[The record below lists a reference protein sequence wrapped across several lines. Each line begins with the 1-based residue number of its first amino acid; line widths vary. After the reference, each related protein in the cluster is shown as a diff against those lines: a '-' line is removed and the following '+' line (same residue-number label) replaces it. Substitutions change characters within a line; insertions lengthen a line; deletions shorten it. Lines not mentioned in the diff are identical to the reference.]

1 MTTIADVIGRV
12 NTQLK
17 DTLWARWPLAE
28 LCDYFNDAIRAILLV
43 RPDAGAVMTTLE
55 TVPGTRQSLPG
66 MYSGCWILCAFRMG
80 GRCYRYHVRYWI
92 PNIRAGTL

>member
-43 RPDAGAVMTTLE
+43 RPDAGAVMTTLRLCRN
-55 TVPGTRQSLPG
+55 TAIVAW
-66 MYSGCWILCAFRMG
+66 GCIPAAGYCARSE
-80 GRCYRYHVRYWI
+80 W
-92 PNIRAGTL
+92 AGAVTATT